1 MLLGTGTCNLAIMFY
16 RRNKNLKFWWL
27 MRFVGSRSLKQP
39 FWDFQGWRDSIQLLV
54 GSQSPLD
61 STARACLS
69 HRDTRPW
76 PQITALQNGV
86 LLCSLVVFI
95 AWRWEA
101 LANSMQT
108 ASQEVFCSIWE
119 RKKNMP
125 KYPNILMMAIP
136 NSIFSKKS
144 LTHFD
149 YDIWR
154 GTSQFMYLHLF
165 S

>member
-1 MLLGTGTCNLAIMFY
+1 MYTGISRFLQHWKASCEVICLGFFPDGNMLLGTGTCNLAIMFY

-119 RKKNMP
+119 RKKKHAKIP
-125 KYPNILMMAIP
+125 KHSDDGNP
-136 NSIFSKKS
+136 K
-144 LTHFD
+144 
-149 YDIWR
+149 
-154 GTSQFMYLHLF
+154 
-165 S
+165 